1 MSSAE
6 QSTTTSTDSTPK
18 ATNAYKIA
26 LLAGDAIGP
35 EIMTQAVR
43 VLGLLAKHRDVEFEL
58 LEAPFGAGAY
68 FSHGKAFP
76 DEAKLACDT
85 ADAILK
91 GPVGLSHAES
101 QKIPIEEQA
110 ERGAIL
116 PLRARY
122 NTYANFRPI
131 YLSPDMSHFSPLKQS
146 VIPNGID
153 ILLIRELVGGL
164 YFGAKERGVN
174 ADGKRYVKETLEYD
188 EDQIRQV
195 LIIGFEQARQRKGV
209 LHNIHKSNVLMS
221 SVFWNEVLEEVRV
234 DFPDVEVIHLLV
246 DAAATALCLNP
257 GQFDVMVMENM
268 FGDILSDQ
276 GGGILGSLG
285 LMPSACIGPEKA
297 YYEPSHGSAP
307 DIAGKNIANPYSM
320 IGCVAMMLDMSFG
333 LKAESDAVW
342 AAMRSVFEA
351 GYTTADLS
359 VHEPE
364 NKHSDTK
371 SAAAR
376 KVSTTEFGDLVMIE
390 LERLL
395 TSA

>member
-1 MSSAE
+1 M
-6 QSTTTSTDSTPK
+6 TTPTTNK
-18 ATNAYKIA
+18 TNAYKIA
-26 LLAGDAIGP
+26 ILAGDAIGP
-35 EIMTQAVR
+35 EIMAQAVR
-43 VLGLLAKHRDVEFEL
+43 VFDLVSKHRDVEFEL
-58 LEAPFGAGAY
+58 TAAPFGAHAY
-68 FSHGKAFP
+68 FEHGKAFP
-76 DEAKLACDT
+76 DETKAVCDA

-101 QKIPIEEQA
+101 QKIPVEEQA

-122 NTYANFRPI
+122 NTFANFRPI
-131 YLSPDMSHFSPLKQS
+131 YLSRDMAHFSPLKRE
-146 VIPNGID
+146 VIQDGID

-164 YFGAKERGVN
+164 YFGEKERGVN
-174 ADGKRYVKETLEYD
+174 ADGKRYEKETLEYN
-188 EDQIRQV
+188 EDQVRQI
-195 LIIGFEQARQRKGV
+195 LIVGFEQARLRKGV

-221 SVFWNEVLEEVRV
+221 SVFWNEILDEVHKDYADIKV
-234 DFPDVEVIHLLV
+234 VHLLV

-285 LMPSACIGPEKA
+285 LMPSACVGPEKA

-320 IGCVAMMLDMSFG
+320 IGSAAMMLDMSFG

-342 AAMRSVFEA
+342 SAMKSVFES
-351 GYTTADLS
+351 GYSTADL
-359 VHEPE
+359 
-364 NKHSDTK
+364 
-371 SAAAR
+371 
-376 KVSTTEFGDLVMIE
+376 VSTDTNPKILSTSEFGDLVMLE
-390 LERLL
+390 LDRLL
-395 TSA
+395 AI